1 MAIPDHQA
9 LIEPVLELASN
20 GETFVPLAESEI
32 AALFTE
38 LMIEHGVGVRS
49 SRVLEFIVSMKI
61 SSQTTNKL
69 PLQSSY
75 PAY

>member
-1 MAIPDHQA
+1 MAIPDYQA

-38 LMIEHGVGVRS
+38 LMIEH
-49 SRVLEFIVSMKI
+49 
-61 SSQTTNKL
+61 
-69 PLQSSY
+69 
-75 PAY
+75 